1 MCFTTDAPNVLRM
14 NSTRHVGEESLAI
27 QTQDLE
33 HIRAVGR
40 RPADETTNALT
51 RMGVMTA
58 TATVRLS
65 RKSWISSHSDRAR
78 TWKVEIDGRIVGS
91 IANQQT
97 VELPVEPGRHTL
109 RVRSMQHLLSPEQS
123 FDVSAGHIVG
133 FSCHPRSL
141 TPLIFTRWTV
151 WLLATLVKNDLW
163 ISLKPN
169 DAHESDLIERKH
181 ED

>member
-1 MCFTTDAPNVLRM
+1 
-14 NSTRHVGEESLAI
+14 
-27 QTQDLE
+27 
-33 HIRAVGR
+33 
-40 RPADETTNALT
+40 
-51 RMGVMTA
+51 MTA

-65 RKSWISSHSDRAR
+65 RKSWGSSHSGRAR
-78 TWKVEIDGRIVGS
+78 TWKVTIDGSIVGS
-91 IANQQT
+91 ISNQQT

-123 FDVSAGHIVG
+123 FEVIEGQVAG

-163 ISLKPN
+163 ISLKP
-169 DAHESDLIERKH
+169 DEARATGAVRA
-181 ED
+181 